1 MYIYVLSLKLT
12 HSTHN
17 RMRFIVNT
25 LSISVFVDVALS
37 FSFSLSVHIHVC
49 CQTVYRINCV
59 YFFFLLFFFVFV
71 RFGTLLC
78 ANQSVL
84 YVRCVC
90 ICMFHNDD
98 VGLQFYELKR
108 VRISNGPIS
117 FHSHSY
123 IEFDIYIYTY
133 AQTQNTL
140 VHNQHM
146 LSRAHIQVIMSMNVD

>member
-12 HSTHN
+12 HSTLN
-17 RMRFIVNT
+17 RMRFYCKYSFYLRFRGCRSLFFLLT
-25 LSISVFVDVALS
+25 FRAYTRLLSDGLS
-37 FSFSLSVHIHVC
+37 NKL
-49 CQTVYRINCV
+49 CV
-59 YFFFLLFFFVFV
+59 FFFLLFFFVFV

-123 IEFDIYIYTY
+123 IEPVAISNSIYIYIRTDTKY
-133 AQTQNTL
+133 
-140 VHNQHM
+140 
-146 LSRAHIQVIMSMNVD
+146 SRA